1 MIENICLAQK
11 IIQIGPVIAI
21 FWQIVDFCII
31 NSRYREKL
39 RPFCSIY
46 ARNGTIHNL

>member
-11 IIQIGPVIAI
+11 IIQIGSVIAI
-21 FWQIVDFCII
+21 LWQIVDFCIV
-31 NSRYREKL
+31 NSGYLEKW

-46 ARNGTIHNL
+46 ARKGTNT